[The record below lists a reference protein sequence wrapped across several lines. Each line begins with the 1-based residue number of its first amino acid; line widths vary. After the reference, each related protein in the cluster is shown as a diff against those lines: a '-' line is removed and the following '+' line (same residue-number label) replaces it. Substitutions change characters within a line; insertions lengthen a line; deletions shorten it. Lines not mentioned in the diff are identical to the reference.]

1 MMKSIPLTH
10 LEYMMLEEIAKRN
23 KKKPDR
29 LLKEFMYEHLNN
41 F

>member
-23 KKKPDR
+23 KKKLDKP
-29 LLKEFMYEHLNN
+29 LKAFIREQYNKL
-41 F
+41 